1 GQMGT
6 NDRELAQVQLVARL
20 ARRGLGFHHAGLLPI
35 LKQLVEQ
42 LFTRGL
48 MSVVFATDTL
58 ALGVNMPARSVVI
71 GRMSK
76 WDGQRTRPLIPN
88 EFQQMAGRAGRR
100 GMDEE
105 GHVIVPYSP
114 FVTFSETLTIATGPL
129 HPVLSA
135 FKIRYNTVLNLWDPP
150 RGERVRQLLSRSLA
164 QFQTARRIRDLE
176 DEVLAAQ
183 ERAHAVPRGCLIGHD
198 NGDDLLHEYGR
209 LGKAIETS
217 QAKEQN
223 LLTEIN
229 TVRDSAQSTPW
240 QVPGRQALRNAFRT
254 LVPGS
259 LVHLSDHGWA
269 AYVARG
275 NQSLVGLFLPL
286 DPFGHAAEAARV
298 NGDGDPHSALS
309 TQHSALPMPVVA
321 VQEYRQI
328 DHLTPQGAWIELPAP
343 LFALTQP
350 RADITPL
357 IGADQVQQLRDAAE
371 ILDLPDL
378 DTWAA
383 RYRADR
389 AATLAGETAALQAA
403 LADARAQTASLTAQR
418 QAHVC
423 HTCPVRKEHRVNL
436 READRLDRERA
447 ELDDRLAAEIR
458 AEEERVRTLIRGIAN
473 VLHRFGY
480 LQRGEPTS
488 KADTLAGVFDNN
500 GLIITELLDRGT
512 FDDLRPA
519 DVAEVFSWF
528 AFDRDFRGT
537 NRYQLPN
544 HLIERRDWIDGIE
557 RAVLSSERANDL
569 FISTGYNETFFGVL
583 RAWCE
588 GAPMSRL
595 TETIE
600 LSEGD
605 IVLTINKT
613 IDLMRQVRTMLTQV
627 MPHHPLR
634 DTLAA
639 AERLALRDIVA
650 QSYTFGFLPQSP
662 DTSDAE
668 TLNLAA
674 NDESIIADP
683 TADAE

>member
-1 GQMGT
+1 
-6 NDRELAQVQLVARL
+6 
-20 ARRGLGFHHAGLLPI
+20 
-35 LKQLVEQ
+35 
-42 LFTRGL
+42 
-48 MSVVFATDTL
+48 
-58 ALGVNMPARSVVI
+58 
-71 GRMSK
+71 MSK
-76 WDGQRTRPLIPN
+76 WDGTRTRPLIPN

-114 FVTFSETLTIATGPL
+114 FVTFHETLQIATGPL

-150 RGERVRQLLSRSLA
+150 RGERVRQLLSQSLA

-176 DEVLAAQ
+176 DDVLAAQ
-183 ERAHAVPRGCLIGHD
+183 ARADAVPRGCLIGHD
-198 NGDDLLHEYGR
+198 NGDDLLHDYGR
-209 LGKAIETS
+209 LAKAIETS
-217 QAKEQN
+217 QNKERN
-223 LLTEIN
+223 LLAEID
-229 TVRDSAQSTPW
+229 TARDSAQGTPW
-240 QVPGRQALRNAFRT
+240 QVPGRAALRNAFRT

-259 LVHLSDHGWA
+259 LVHLRDQGWA

-275 NQSLVGLFLPL
+275 NQSLVGLFLLL
-286 DPFGHAAEAARV
+286 DPFGRTTPPP
-298 NGDGDPHSALS
+298 DPDSSSVIRHSSFPL
-309 TQHSALPMPVVA
+309 PVVA
-321 VQEYRQI
+321 IQEYRQI
-328 DHLTPQGAWIELPAP
+328 DYLTPQGAWVELPAQ

-357 IGADQVQQLRDAAE
+357 IGPDRARELRDAAE

-378 DTWAA
+378 DAWAE
-383 RYRADR
+383 RYRAER
-389 AATLAGETAALQAA
+389 AAALADETAALQAA
-403 LADARAQTASLTAQR
+403 LADARAQTADLVARR

-423 HTCPVRKEHRVNL
+423 HTCPVRKEHRANL

-447 ELDDRLAAEIR
+447 DLDERLAAEVR

-480 LQRGEPTS
+480 LHRGEPTP
-488 KADTLAGVFDNN
+488 KADTLAGVFDTN

-528 AFDRDFRGT
+528 DFDRDFRGT
-537 NRYQLPN
+537 NRSQVPN
-544 HLIERRDWIDGIE
+544 HLIERRDRIDTIE
-557 RAVLSSERANDL
+557 RAILSAERANDL

-588 GAPMSRL
+588 GAAMGRL

-674 NDESIIADP
+674 GEAPPSA
-683 TADAE
+683 ADAE